1 MGSMKLRLVHI
12 ACTLTVVFGTVCQK
26 SSAQSSA
33 RMTIDQERPEVSF
46 LEDKALE
53 KSRSWIRL
61 DSTYYVGHLYYGAY
75 LFFRANDKLG
85 FTKAITP
92 LKKAMD
98 LMEDEFGKQL
108 RVRSNS
114 YATYSA
120 VFRFQSDYGLI
131 AYLLDRSY
139 QNVEMPDKAMEVLE
153 VVRDKNMQL
162 ENNVTPY
169 NTMAWIYHRNR
180 VYTSKQFPFLKNSV
194 KENVAT
200 ANKYL
205 DSALMKIQKDVPMN
219 AGLFD
224 PNYLNR
230 QYLGTFHYKAM
241 IYDYKLEID
250 TAEYYYNTLI
260 QNGAYS
266 SNNYAEFKLAMGEFS
281 HADLF
286 FKEAEER
293 EASPEKTTKEY
304 YYMRGTLETYRGHPE
319 SADTLLRKVLEAQG
333 ATPGYGWH
341 CIGLARALHFE
352 GLTEQSQ
359 ERANKA
365 ARFQE
370 LHIGTTWGQEQYN
383 LAVASLNYINQAQF
397 EKEYMFE
404 HDEWWFWLNPV
415 NWYKWLRYSFEI
427 RHHKLVLASL
437 VAENPERE
445 QVIYTIFSP
454 ENLVTFDEVY
464 SVIDG
469 FGNEYFINVYKKLL
483 ATDKRPK
490 LKKYFRYF
498 LGKLYLAEGDESEA
512 IKYFQEALRDPDA
525 DDEYQSLLYARVY
538 EGLAKAN
545 SGDEAWKWTRQ
556 LYYKFPQLV
565 PFSGLTMR
573 FKLEANPATEAQEEI
588 IDGLKNCAIDFVND
602 ADGPLVTVSF
612 TESNDAVNVQYTVL
626 TVSSDIITS
635 GAFRVPKNEIG
646 DGGKLLAYRL
656 FKINKEKI
664 GEKPEVAEKPKE
676 EKPV

>member
-1 MGSMKLRLVHI
+1 MKLGMHMFWC
-12 ACTLTVVFGTVCQK
+12 ACVALAGLCH
-26 SSAQSSA
+26 SEALAQSSA
-33 RMTIDQERPEVSF
+33 RAAIDQERPDVSF

-53 KSRSWIRL
+53 KSRSWIRQ
-61 DSTYYVGHLYYGAY
+61 DSTYYVGHLYLGGY

-92 LKKAMD
+92 LLKAMD
-98 LMEDEFGKQL
+98 LMEEEFGKQL

-120 VFRFQSDYGLI
+120 VYRYQSDYGLI
-131 AYLLDRSY
+131 SYLLDRCY

-153 VVRDKNMQL
+153 AVRDKNMQL
-162 ENNVTPY
+162 ESTVTPY
-169 NTMAWIYHRNR
+169 NTMAWIFHRNR
-180 VYTSKQFPFLKNSV
+180 VYTSQQFPFLKNSV
-194 KENVAT
+194 KENVKA
-200 ANKYL
+200 ANQYL
-205 DSALMKIQKDVPMN
+205 DSAIMKLQRDMPMN

-224 PNYLNR
+224 PNFLNR

-241 IYDYKLEID
+241 IYDYKLAID
-250 TAEYYYNTLI
+250 TAEYYYNLLI
-260 QNGAYS
+260 QNNAYS
-266 SNNYAEFKLAMGEFS
+266 SNNYAEFKLAMGEFNR
-281 HADLF
+281 ADLF

-319 SADTLLRKVLEAQG
+319 EADTLLRKVLESQG

-341 CIGLARALHFE
+341 CIGLSRALHFE

-370 LHIGTTWGQEQYN
+370 MHIGTTWGQEQYN
-383 LAVASLNYINQAQF
+383 LAIASLNYINQAQF

-415 NWYKWLRYSFEI
+415 NWYKWIAYSLEI

-454 ENLVTFDEVY
+454 ENLISFDEVY

-469 FGNEYFINVYKKLL
+469 FGNEYFIDVYKRLL
-483 ATDKRPK
+483 ATDKRPRV
-490 LKKYFRYF
+490 KKYFRYF
-498 LGKLYLAEGDESEA
+498 LGKLYLAEGNDSEA
-512 IKYFQEALRDPDA
+512 KKYFQQVLDDPEV
-525 DDEYQSLLYARVY
+525 DDEYQKMLYARVY
-538 EGLAKAN
+538 EGLAKAS
-545 SGDEAWKWTRQ
+545 SGDEGVKWTQNFYRT
-556 LYYKFPQLV
+556 FPSLV

-573 FKLEANPATEAQEEI
+573 FRLDAQAESDAQKDI
-588 IDGLKNCAIDFVND
+588 LDGLKDCSIDFVSDSN
-602 ADGPLVTVSF
+602 APLVTVSF
-612 TESNDAVNVQYTVL
+612 SESNDAVNVRYSVL
-626 TVSSDIITS
+626 TGNSDIITN
-635 GAFRVPKNEIG
+635 GAFRVPKSEIDG
-646 DGGKLLAYRL
+646 GGKLLAYRL

-664 GEKPEVAEKPKE
+664 GEKPEVAEAPKD
-676 EKPV
+676 KKAV